1 MWLVH
6 NGLLKCNYCSHG
18 CTCIFFKIQTDK
30 TKKNLVKMPDG
41 SSSTGNA
48 LSVHALARKL
58 ATPKHTFGIKFTD
71 F

>member
-1 MWLVH
+1 MAALAYF
-6 NGLLKCNYCSHG
+6 LKYR
-18 CTCIFFKIQTDK
+18 QTRQ
-30 TKKNLVKMPDG
+30 KKLGEICMLKMPDG
-41 SSSTGNA
+41 NSSTGNA